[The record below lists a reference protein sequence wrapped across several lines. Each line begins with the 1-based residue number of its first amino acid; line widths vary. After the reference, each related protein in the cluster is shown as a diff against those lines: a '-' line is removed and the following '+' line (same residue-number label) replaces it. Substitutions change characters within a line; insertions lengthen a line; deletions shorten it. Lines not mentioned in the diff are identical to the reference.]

1 MFRLLFFIYRRGVC
15 HIVPV
20 PAQDRAI
27 AARDPGGRNRRAAGH
42 ALSCVMSDATAQE
55 IIRTAMTAAGDI
67 ERIDQ
72 LPPGPLYV
80 FGYGSLLW
88 RPGFDYLTTRRA
100 RIHGF
105 HRALRVWSFHHRGT
119 PDRPGLVLGLD
130 RGGSCLGCMFEV
142 AEHDKR
148 AVAEYL
154 WEREMV
160 TDVYIPRLVKV
171 QCETGRFTALT
182 FVLDRDHEQYAGC
195 LKPDHAARHILE
207 ARGASGAN
215 PEYVR
220 ETVAGLERLGVQD
233 QGLRTVLDH
242 LDGVGAP

>member
-1 MFRLLFFIYRRGVC
+1 MTE
-15 HIVPV
+15 
-20 PAQDRAI
+20 
-27 AARDPGGRNRRAAGH
+27 AG
-42 ALSCVMSDATAQE
+42 E
-55 IIRTAMTAAGDI
+55 I

-88 RPGFDYLTTRRA
+88 RPGFDYLSSHRA

-130 RGGSCLGCMFEV
+130 RGGSCLGCMFKV
-142 AEHDKR
+142 AEHHKH
-148 AVAEYL
+148 ATAEYL

-160 TDVYIPRLVKV
+160 TAVYIPRLVTV
-171 QCETGRFTALT
+171 DCDAGRFTALT
-182 FVLDRDHEQYAGC
+182 FVLDRSHVQYAGP
-195 LKPDHAARHILE
+195 LSPDHAAHHILD
-207 ARGASGAN
+207 AWGASGAN

-220 ETVAGLERLGVQD
+220 ETVAGLERLGVRD
-233 QGLRTVLDH
+233 QGLRAVLDH
-242 LDGVGAP
+242 LEVSGASGGSESASE

>member
-1 MFRLLFFIYRRGVC
+1 MT
-15 HIVPV
+15 
-20 PAQDRAI
+20 I
-27 AARDPGGRNRRAAGH
+27 AG
-42 ALSCVMSDATAQE
+42 E
-55 IIRTAMTAAGDI
+55 I

-72 LPPGPLYV
+72 LPPGPLCV

-88 RPGFDYLTTRRA
+88 RPGFAYLATHRA

-142 AEHDKR
+142 AEDDKP
-148 AVAEYL
+148 AIAEYL

-160 TDVYIPRLVKV
+160 TDVYIPRLVTV
-171 QCETGRFTALT
+171 HCEAGRFTALT
-182 FVLDRDHEQYAGC
+182 FVLDRNHEQYAGC
-195 LKPDHAARHILE
+195 LRPEHAADHVLG
-207 ARGASGAN
+207 AHGASGDN

-220 ETVAGLERLGVQD
+220 ETVAGLQRLGVRD
-233 QGLRTVLDH
+233 RGLRSVLDQMERSAGRNPPS
-242 LDGVGAP
+242 D

>member
-1 MFRLLFFIYRRGVC
+1 MTDTPTPESIGARMT
-15 HIVPV
+15 VP
-20 PAQDRAI
+20 
-27 AARDPGGRNRRAAGH
+27 
-42 ALSCVMSDATAQE
+42 
-55 IIRTAMTAAGDI
+55 GDI

-88 RPGFDYLTTRRA
+88 RPGFDYLSTRRA

-142 AEHDKR
+142 AEENKR
-148 AVAEYL
+148 AAAAYL

-160 TDVYIPRLVKV
+160 TDVYIPRLVTV
-171 QCETGRFTALT
+171 HCETGRFVALT
-182 FVLDRDHEQYAGC
+182 FVLDRNHEQYAGS
-195 LKPDHAARHILE
+195 LRPDHAAHHILG
-207 ARGASGAN
+207 AQGASGAN

-220 ETVAGLERLGVQD
+220 ETVAGLERLGVRD
-233 QGLRTVLDH
+233 RGLRTILDH
-242 LDGVGAP
+242 LEESAAPPRPRD

>member
-1 MFRLLFFIYRRGVC
+1 MGC
-15 HIVPV
+15 SNHKADHPDM
-20 PAQDRAI
+20 AT
-27 AARDPGGRNRRAAGH
+27 PGG
-42 ALSCVMSDATAQE
+42 
-55 IIRTAMTAAGDI
+55 I

-88 RPGFDYLTTRRA
+88 RPGFEYLASCRA

-142 AEHDKR
+142 APEHKR
-148 AVAEYL
+148 STAEYL

-160 TDVYIPRLVKV
+160 TNVYLPRLVQV
-171 QCETGRFTALT
+171 DADCGRFTALT
-182 FVLDRDHEQYAGC
+182 FVLDRGHEQYAGS
-195 LKPDHAARHILE
+195 LTPAHAARHILG
-207 ARGASGAN
+207 AHGASGAN

-220 ETVAGLERLGVQD
+220 ETVAGLERLGVHD
-233 QGLRTVLDH
+233 RGLRSVLHH
-242 LDGVGAP
+242 LEGQTSA

>member
-1 MFRLLFFIYRRGVC
+1 MSD
-15 HIVPV
+15 V
-20 PAQDRAI
+20 PA
-27 AARDPGGRNRRAAGH
+27 P
-42 ALSCVMSDATAQE
+42 E
-55 IIRTAMTAAGDI
+55 IIREPMTTAGDI

-88 RPGFDYLTTRRA
+88 RPGFDYLSTHRA

-142 AEHDKR
+142 AENNKR
-148 AVAEYL
+148 AAAEYL

-160 TDVYIPRLVKV
+160 TDVYIPRLVTV
-171 QCETGRFTALT
+171 NCNAGRFTALT
-182 FVLDRDHEQYAGC
+182 FVLDRNHEQYAGS
-195 LKPDHAARHILE
+195 LRPEHAADHILG
-207 ARGASGAN
+207 AWGASGAN

-220 ETVAGLERLGVQD
+220 ETVAGLERLGVRD
-233 QGLRTVLDH
+233 QGLRSVLHH
-242 LDGVGAP
+242 LERSTKRHTPSD

>member
-1 MFRLLFFIYRRGVC
+1 
-15 HIVPV
+15 
-20 PAQDRAI
+20 
-27 AARDPGGRNRRAAGH
+27 
-42 ALSCVMSDATAQE
+42 
-55 IIRTAMTAAGDI
+55 MTAAGDI

-72 LPPGPLYV
+72 LPTGPLYV

-88 RPGFDYLTTRRA
+88 RPGFDYLASHRA

-142 AEHDKR
+142 AEHDKH
-148 AVAEYL
+148 VTAEYL

-160 TDVYIPRLVKV
+160 TDVYIPRLVTV
-171 QCETGRFTALT
+171 SCDAGRFTALT
-182 FVLDRDHEQYAGC
+182 FVLDRNHEQYAGS
-195 LKPDHAARHILE
+195 LRPDHAAHHILE

-220 ETVAGLERLGVQD
+220 ETVVGLERLGVRD
-233 QGLRTVLDH
+233 RGLRTVLHH
-242 LDGVGAP
+242 LEGSTDPERSSD

>member
-1 MFRLLFFIYRRGVC
+1 MRYNSGIC
-15 HIVPV
+15 SAHAPEIV
-20 PAQDRAI
+20 
-27 AARDPGGRNRRAAGH
+27 
-42 ALSCVMSDATAQE
+42 DAS
-55 IIRTAMTAAGDI
+55 MTTVGDI

-88 RPGFDYLTTRRA
+88 RPGFDYLASHRA

-142 AEHDKR
+142 AEDNKR
-148 AVAEYL
+148 ATAEYL

-160 TDVYIPRLVKV
+160 TDVYIPRLVTV
-171 QCETGRFTALT
+171 HCDAGRFTALT
-182 FVLDRDHEQYAGC
+182 FVLDRSHEQYAGS
-195 LKPDHAARHILE
+195 LRPDHAARHIL
-207 ARGASGAN
+207 GAHGQSGDN

-220 ETVAGLERLGVQD
+220 ETVAGLNRLGVRD
-233 QGLRTVLDH
+233 SGLRSVLNQLERSARHEPPSD
-242 LDGVGAP
+242 